1 MAKKTKRDEAYHL
14 QRLKAEFPDLHAA
27 FAAGRIPSLRQALVL
42 AGLKPE
48 RTRLEK
54 LKNSWLKASD
64 AERDGFLAWLAATGA
79 LPPADA
85 APSTV
90 CPADLLAAPI
100 ASGRYLLPATVAAI
114 RSIMARRRLKADEVM
129 AELGFPPDG
138 RPLARAL
145 TRNAS
150 LRLSVIAALE
160 PWLKR
165 NAGE

>member
-1 MAKKTKRDEAYHL
+1 MAKKTKRDEAYL

-27 FAAGRIPSLRQALVL
+27 FAAGRLPSLRQALVL

-54 LKNSWLKASD
+54 LKNSWLKASH
-64 AERDGFLAWLAATGA
+64 AERDGFLAWLAATGV

-90 CPADLLAAPI
+90 PPADLLPAPI

-114 RSIMARRRLKADEVM
+114 RSIMARRRLKPDEVM

-145 TRNAS
+145 TGNAS

-160 PWLKR
+160 PWLQR